1 MSAAPDLDHV
11 RIINQARLELE
22 TAGNPSYVVVV
33 VDEDQVA
40 HLAPMVYAT
49 VGPASDHAS
58 RLNRAVFGT
67 GERVV
72 IVSRSAAGR
81 RAMFTVVE
89 PRTMRKLHQ
98 RLEVIEETF
107 AETDAAI

>member
-1 MSAAPDLDHV
+1 MSTPFTLDYV

-22 TAGNPSYVVVV
+22 SAGNPAYVVAV
-33 VDEDQVA
+33 VDQGDEV
-40 HLAPMVYAT
+40 HLAPMIYAT

-58 RLNRAVFGT
+58 RLNRAAFDT

-72 IVSRSAAGR
+72 IVSRSAAGH

-107 AETDAAI
+107 AEMDTKI